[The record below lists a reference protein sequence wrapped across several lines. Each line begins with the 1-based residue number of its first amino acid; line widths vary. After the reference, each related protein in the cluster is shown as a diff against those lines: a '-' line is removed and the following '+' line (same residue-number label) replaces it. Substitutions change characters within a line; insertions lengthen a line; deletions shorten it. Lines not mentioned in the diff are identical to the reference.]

1 MPDNFTATNEV
12 YSNKLYYQDKEVFTE
27 VKKETKG
34 DTVFL
39 ATSYYY
45 IEDGKKVLVDKK
57 LVFKK

>member
-12 YSNKLYYQDKEVFTE
+12 YNKLYYQDKEVFTE
-27 VKKETKG
+27 VKKEIKG

-45 IEDGKKVLVDKK
+45 IENGKKVLVDKK